1 MLANPWR
8 IRFYFVLVHANESDD
23 SRGFG
28 IQTRR
33 IEPHVGNALNPVW
46 IAILPIGSRDIDS
59 VLLSA
64 L

>member
-8 IRFYFVLVHANESDD
+8 IRFYFVLLHTDEADD
-23 SRGFG
+23 SPGFG

-46 IAILPIGSRDIDS
+46 VAIPLIGSRDIEYS
-59 VLLSA
+59 
-64 L
+64 